1 MGIPPSCVRPILP
14 SPRFLKQEVIE
25 ADADGWPVLERQ
37 LALIDCGL
45 SEEEVSRRWP
55 RFFEYLEAGKK
66 QGIQEGYLAS
76 RRSPWYAQER
86 REPAP
91 FVCTY
96 MGRSLERPFRFIWN
110 RSKATAANVY
120 LLLYPKAYVARKLTE
135 KAAAVYEALRAIQ
148 PEHFFSEGRV
158 YGGGL
163 HKMEPAELMR
173 LPADGLA
180 RILGAKV
187 ERQRGLF

>member
-1 MGIPPSCVRPILP
+1 M
-14 SPRFLKQEVIE
+14 
-25 ADADGWPVLERQ
+25 
-37 LALIDCGL
+37 
-45 SEEEVSRRWP
+45 
-55 RFFEYLEAGKK
+55 
-66 QGIQEGYLAS
+66 AS

-120 LLLYPKAYVARKLTE
+120 LLLYPKAHVAHNLTE
-135 KAAAVYEALRAIQ
+135 KAAVVYEALRAIH

-187 ERQRGLF
+187 ERQRILF